1 MTLATIGLW
10 ITILCFMNFISLT
23 FLKRMNASVEFREAY
38 SPFVLKVAKI
48 PPFALVIAMFLVL
61 FGFVLQLIEFIFKK

>member
-10 ITILCFMNFISLT
+10 ITILCFMNFISLA
-23 FLKRMNASVEFREAY
+23 FLKRMNASVEFKEAY

-48 PPFALVIAMFLVL
+48 PPIAVVIALFLIS
-61 FGFVLQLIEFIFKK
+61 FGFLLQLIEFLLKK